1 MAETQRKLLEVILN
15 ALRPGTP
22 ENKVLKSITGQSGD
36 DIPVTDPTNP
46 SSLGGSGTLT
56 RYSDDPDNISL
67 RQDNLLR
74 FNEGPGPDPYLGLES
89 DEIMNVAPRNYNQ
102 FQKALLESKGKLYDP
117 TDKSS
122 VFDPVHGSSARL
134 AGDDMKLDDLMEDV
148 AGKAERKVK
157 RQEKL
162 DLEGKRFDEG
172 VDRVEKILVD
182 EVTLDPLFPNPQ
194 HPRSAT
200 RQAIKGEVGT
210 RGTEINA
217 EVQDVISR
225 FKKRSE
231 EQGLFDIEKLKKA
244 PLNPTSAVKKAAAAG
259 DRKAIAEVEKIK
271 LNSRLWDGWKKLSN
285 AAAKARAGDKEALAV
300 VRNFDNWLNKTAR
313 SPDPANLEGPM
324 REVPANPIM
333 TMIGKDLHTE
343 HLAGK
348 KPTTRSDQFGN
359 RGRSDVDELGPKVS
373 PNPEN
378 LKRGSSGKIE
388 TSPSTV
394 VPEWI
399 NSRGQETGYSIMES
413 PTVHQDAQSVLLD
426 ALKQTLK
433 DGK

>member
-74 FNEGPGPDPYLGLES
+74 FDEGPGPDPYLGLES

-134 AGDDMKLDDLMEDV
+134 AGDDMKLDDLMENV

-157 RQEKL
+157 RQETQEL

-200 RQAIKGEVGT
+200 RQAIKGEA
-210 RGTEINA
+210 RNTEINA

-285 AAAKARAGDKEALAV
+285 AAAKAREGNKEALAV
-300 VRNFDNWLNKTAR
+300 VRNFDNWLHKTAR
-313 SPDPANLEGPM
+313 NPDPANLEGPM
-324 REVPANPIM
+324 REVPANPTM

-348 KPTTRSDQFGN
+348 KPTTTSDQFGN

-378 LKRGSSGKIE
+378 LKRRSSGKIE

-394 VPEWI
+394 VP
-399 NSRGQETGYSIMES
+399 GTDYSIMEY